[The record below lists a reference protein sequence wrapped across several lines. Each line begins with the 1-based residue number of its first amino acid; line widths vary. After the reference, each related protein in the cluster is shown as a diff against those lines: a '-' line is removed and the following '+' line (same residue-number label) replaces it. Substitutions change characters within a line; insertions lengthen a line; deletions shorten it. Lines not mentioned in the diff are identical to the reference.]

1 MLPIE
6 TYLLNV
12 HPKGGALSALQLPS
26 ASSSLP
32 VVGAERLAVLLEHL
46 VMVGEGD
53 LELVRALLVVPPGG
67 LTVALLLGHPLVL
80 HLNLL
85 LVGGLALGVV
95 VLEHATHA
103 KNVRALVSVSLLL
116 LFVSISCGG
125 LLALLLLGPL
135 EDLHLILLHSVVV
148 HYKEKE

>member
-1 MLPIE
+1 
-6 TYLLNV
+6 
-12 HPKGGALSALQLPS
+12 
-26 ASSSLP
+26 
-32 VVGAERLAVLLEHL
+32 
-46 VMVGEGD
+46 MVGKGD
-53 LELVRALLVVPPGG
+53 LELVRALLVVLPGG

-95 VLEHATHA
+95 VLEHAAHA

-148 HYKEKE
+148 HCTGERAS